1 MLLPLPPN
9 PPLPPFPDDDED
21 VLLLLSPEAAA
32 AVPRGPDPA
41 GPVLPAPAAD
51 EPPFETVDDAWLCD
65 PFAILA
71 ESLQTPT
78 DPVFNDEKSSLSL
91 SLSLSL
97 FLSNRTLVRS
107 ISLKETP
114 QTKP

>member
-9 PPLPPFPDDDED
+9 PPPPPFPDDDED

-32 AVPRGPDPA
+32 AVPRGPAPE
-41 GPVLPAPAAD
+41 GPDLPAPAAD

-78 DPVFNDEKSSLSL
+78 DPVFNEDKSSVSV
-91 SLSLSL
+91 SLSL
-97 FLSNRTLVRS
+97 FLSNRILVRS